1 MDKAVEQRIKEM
13 KETAEKMQ
21 QLKKEV
27 VQAEKKSVP
36 QAEKKSVSQTT
47 KKSVIQTGKK
57 SAEVSERTSLAWS
70 TEIKCD
76 IPYYLL

>member
-27 VQAEKKSVP
+27 MQEEKKNVP
-36 QAEKKSVSQTT
+36 QTEKKNREDSKRAT
-47 KKSVIQTGKK
+47 
-57 SAEVSERTSLAWS
+57 LAWS

>member
-27 VQAEKKSVP
+27 MQEEKKNAP
-36 QAEKKSVSQTT
+36 QTEKKSVSQTE
-47 KKSVIQTGKK
+47 KKNREDSKRAT
-57 SAEVSERTSLAWS
+57 LAWS